1 MKKWMM
7 KWMNQSIAKLW
18 LMNHRGT
25 MEGERERQEMRMR
38 SYPHVFAGGEEELH
52 IFLQFEEL
60 LCVFLNARNSCR
72 VDQKE
77 ING

>member
-1 MKKWMM
+1 
-7 KWMNQSIAKLW
+7 
-18 LMNHRGT
+18 
-25 MEGERERQEMRMR
+25 MRMR

-72 VDQKE
+72 MDQARE
-77 ING
+77 ELNEAIN